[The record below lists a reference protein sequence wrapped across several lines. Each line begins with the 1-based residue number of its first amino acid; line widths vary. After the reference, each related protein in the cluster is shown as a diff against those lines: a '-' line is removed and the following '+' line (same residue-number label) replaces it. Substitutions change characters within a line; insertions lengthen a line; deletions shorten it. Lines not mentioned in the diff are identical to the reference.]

1 MVRSAIHDGDKALP
15 PYQDNS
21 TLTFDI
27 SNLQNFENF
36 ILLFED
42 HDSLNNF
49 SNREEFF
56 KKYENNISILNE
68 KQKNLKKLKNEEIN
82 RIIKEYEFKNYETR
96 FKIDHITVLCC
107 LVGAKITSQIN
118 MKKKLV
124 KKK

>member
-1 MVRSAIHDGDKALP
+1 MVRSAIHNVDKAIP
-15 PYQDNS
+15 PYQDHS

-36 ILLFED
+36 ILLYEE

-49 SNREEFF
+49 SNREEFL
-56 KKYENNISILNE
+56 KQYENNILILNE
-68 KQKNLKKLKNEEIN
+68 KQRNLKKLQNEEIN

-118 MKKKLV
+118 MKKNLA